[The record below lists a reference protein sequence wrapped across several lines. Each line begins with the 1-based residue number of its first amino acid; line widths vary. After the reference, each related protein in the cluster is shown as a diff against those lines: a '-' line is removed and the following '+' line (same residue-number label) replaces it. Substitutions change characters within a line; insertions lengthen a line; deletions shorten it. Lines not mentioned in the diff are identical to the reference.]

1 MNMSLCVH
9 IHVKIGSHTYD
20 VHIHMEVTG
29 QCHTALVI
37 CHLVIFILIIFIH
50 SFI

>member
-1 MNMSLCVH
+1 MNMSLCVP
-9 IHVKIGSHTYD
+9 IHVKIGSHSYD

-37 CHLVIFILIIFIH
+37 RHLVILIIFIH